1 MNSKIYLHV
10 LFVWILAWLSGCGS
24 SDFQPVINSIEPN
37 FGPEET
43 LVTIEGEHLGG
54 ITEITFSGRSINF
67 NTAYNTDQ
75 ALLFRIPSTVPL
87 GDHEVVITTELGTVF
102 TDFRVTY
109 EAPEVF
115 RLFPESAAPGDIVTI
130 YGQNFYEPLEVFFF
144 DSVQANV
151 VSISPDSVQVE
162 VPSDIEKGFVQVKA
176 NGGTAFSPKQFFTV
190 GSILVNDFDGN
201 GLRAETNKWI
211 FVGSVNEN
219 GSNAV
224 QNQVPEPL
232 DGNFLKISGKDEL
245 NISWIGG
252 AQNHFGFPGDEFE
265 TFGIRTDASNT
276 LLELDLNNN
285 GKEDTHVIL
294 ILLEKDGSINDF
306 VYQLKVDW
314 EGWDRVSLPL
324 TRFKD
329 LNGQIVDPTKVR
341 VVKIHLI
348 DQDESGKELEINVD
362 NLTFLELL

>member
-1 MNSKIYLHV
+1 MNSKIYLYMLLVGLGALLHACKSEQ
-10 LFVWILAWLSGCGS
+10 FEPTIA
-24 SDFQPVINSIEPN
+24 SISPT

-43 LVTIEGEHLGG
+43 LVTIEGEYLSG
-54 ITEITFSGRSINF
+54 ISEITFSGNPINF
-67 NTAYNTDQ
+67 NTAYNSDH

-87 GDHEVVITTELGTVF
+87 GDHEVVITTELGSVV

-115 RLFPESAAPGDIVTI
+115 RIAPESAAPGDLVTL
-130 YGQNFYEPLEVFFF
+130 YGKNFYEPLEVFFF
-144 DSVQANV
+144 DSVQANI
-151 VSISPDSVQVE
+151 ISLTPDSVVVE
-162 VPSDIEKGFVQVKA
+162 VPADIEKGFVQVVA
-176 NGGTAFSPKQFFTV
+176 NGGAAFSPRQFFTV
-190 GSILVNDFDGN
+190 GSILINDFDGN
-201 GLRAETNKWI
+201 GLRAETNKWV

-219 GSNAV
+219 GGNAV
-224 QNQVPEPL
+224 QNAVPEPI
-232 DGNFLKISGKDEL
+232 DGNFLKLSGRDEL

-285 GKEDTHVIL
+285 GRDHTHI
-294 ILLEKDGSINDF
+294 IMIMLEKDGSINDF
-306 VYQLKVDW
+306 AYQLAVDW
-314 EGWDRVSLPL
+314 DGWERVSLPL

-348 DQDESGKELEINVD
+348 DEDGTGQELEVNID
-362 NLTFLELL
+362 NLNFLELL